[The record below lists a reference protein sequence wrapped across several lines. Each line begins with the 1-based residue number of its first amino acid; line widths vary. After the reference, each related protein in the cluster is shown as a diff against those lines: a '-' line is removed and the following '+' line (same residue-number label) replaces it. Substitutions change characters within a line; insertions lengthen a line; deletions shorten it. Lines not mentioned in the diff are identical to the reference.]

1 MADVVTNQ
9 VSVRDLKAH
18 LSQWLARVRAGEVV
32 EVTSHRQPIA
42 RLTGL
47 RQPGSLSGNPL
58 QAAIDAG
65 VVSWNGEKPVFPPP
79 ITLPGQG
86 KPISDIVIEDRG

>member
-47 RQPGSLSGNPL
+47 DQAGSRSLSPL

-65 VVSWNGEKPVFPPP
+65 VVSWNGEKPQFPAP
-79 ITLPGQG
+79 ITLSGEG
-86 KPISDIVIEDRG
+86 KPISEIVIEDRG